1 MSSYLPRALSAEALE
16 YERAYQESRMHGS
29 SSWSTHP
36 SGSFF
41 QGTRVPHRKPGD
53 PFGPIEAMAS
63 LVRSPNPEGQPLAPA
78 RSAQEFFTPSQVEM
92 ISGVRTS
99 TRYEWEDAMR
109 GGATFSDSRGG
120 ATYSG
125 YERDGGRYPVL
136 PEGAI
141 GQDPGYIRYRSP
153 VTYASTTHVHRQAVS
168 RVCPLQKLQAR
179 PNPRTHMHKKPRTD
193 HTHTHTH
200 MYIHIY
206 THLPRDAAAKLF
218 LNPIVK
224 QMSRPRNN
232 GSMMPKVD
240 LGIDRFLRES
250 TSSVALSML

>member
-1 MSSYLPRALSAEALE
+1 MSSFSPPRPFIAKDERQECWDGSPESKVNTYGAGYPLDFSGASPSTASMAAQVTRSSEYKGPRARPLSAAALE
-16 YERAYQESRMHGS
+16 YERAYQESRVHGNANRASAPVGS
-29 SSWSTHP
+29 SSWSAHNAE
-36 SGSFF
+36 SFAP
-41 QGTRVPHRKPGD
+41 QRTSVPQRKPGD

-63 LVRSPNPEGQPLAPA
+63 LVRSPNHEGQPLAPA

-141 GQDPGYIRYRSP
+141 DHDPGYTRYRSP
-153 VTYASTTHVHRQAVS
+153 VTYASTTHVHRQAVR
-168 RVCPLQKLQAR
+168 RVCPL
-179 PNPRTHMHKKPRTD
+179 
-193 HTHTHTH
+193 
-200 MYIHIY
+200 
-206 THLPRDAAAKLF
+206 
-218 LNPIVK
+218 
-224 QMSRPRNN
+224 
-232 GSMMPKVD
+232 
-240 LGIDRFLRES
+240 
-250 TSSVALSML
+250 